1 MASCLLHWAVCLLPL
16 ALFTGRSAYY
26 TLLGALCFE
35 ADAQGR
41 LVSIGSCP
49 LPLTFAYGLMSA
61 ALDLI
66 AHTSC
71 MPQSAACA
79 SSLLPVAVRPMAC
92 YFLPFP
98 CGLLPSFCGL
108 LFNATKTLCGRHTQ
122 HVSEMLVNTR
132 QGRSSFAAKMLSS
145 QLMEIIFDNW
155 YCNIKE
161 K

>member
-79 SSLLPVAVRPMAC
+79 SSLLPVAVRPLTSIAFAVLLC
-92 YFLPFP
+92 LLLY
-98 CGLLPSFCGL
+98 GLLPSPLWPATFCL
-108 LFNATKTLCGRHTQ
+108 SPVAFCLHSVAFCLMQQRLCVAVTHSMFLRC
-122 HVSEMLVNTR
+122 L
-132 QGRSSFAAKMLSS
+132 
-145 QLMEIIFDNW
+145 
-155 YCNIKE
+155 
-161 K
+161 